1 MDNKNLPIITI
12 SREFAAGG
20 RTIAKGLSEKLS
32 IPWYDRDFVKLTSK
46 ISGYSEEEILEE
58 GEELGTGTKF
68 LDKLLNNAT
77 SYVSSHDAIYKAQ
90 KESIME
96 LSKSPCIIV
105 GRCSNVILREAGIP
119 TFDIFLY
126 ADKDIRIKRAG
137 DIIKDK
143 KVDALKYL
151 EHKDALRETY
161 YKTYT
166 GKNMGFYHDYN
177 ICLDTGRIDYGK
189 AIGFLADIIQKN
201 AQEQEERFEE

>member
-46 ISGYSEEEILEE
+46 NSGYSEEDIMKE
-58 GEELGTGTKF
+58 GEELGIGAKI

-77 SYVSSHDAIYKAQ
+77 SYVSSHDAIYNAQ
-90 KESIME
+90 KEAIME
-96 LSKSPCIIV
+96 LSESPCIIV
-105 GRCSNVILREAGIP
+105 GRCSNVILREAGVF

-137 DIIKDK
+137 DLIKDK
-143 KVDALKYL
+143 KVDPLKYL

-161 YKTYT
+161 YNNYT
-166 GKNMGFYHDYN
+166 GRDMGFYHDYN
-177 ICLDTGRIDYGK
+177 ICLDTGRVDYRE
-189 AIGFLADIIQKN
+189 AVEFLADIIRKN
-201 AQEQEERFEE
+201 NRE